1 MRNIKKNDGE
11 MNNSNLPPQSI
22 ENSKLTLK
30 LNELLINNW
39 LSVYGCCKSVEESKN
54 KIMSVL

>member
-39 LSVYGCCKSVEESKN
+39 LSVYDCCKSLE
-54 KIMSVL
+54 

>member
-11 MNNSNLPPQSI
+11 MNNSNLPLQSI

-39 LSVYGCCKSVEESKN
+39 LSVYGCCKSV
-54 KIMSVL
+54 